1 MEGRNRDPLVK
12 VSVVTGARNVE
23 AVVWRRRQS
32 VMSEQDVD
40 DVAFLTGI
48 SLHFSCRTCPRF
60 DAFTTSLSFTGLP
73 ACILPL
79 TTID

>member
-48 SLHFSCRTCPRF
+48 LLHFSCRTCLDSMRSHRF
-60 DAFTTSLSFTGLP
+60 CPSP
-73 ACILPL
+73 AHILPL
-79 TTID
+79 TTFD